1 MWRNNMNH
9 NLETPDTPEYLRIV
23 LSGVVD
29 ELYAGQLLEDFVAAL
44 TEGKHHRVLVD
55 RRPTE

>member
-1 MWRNNMNH
+1 MNH
-9 NLETPDTPEYLRIV
+9 NLETPDTPEYLHIV

-29 ELYAGQLLEDFVAAL
+29 ELYAGQLLDNFVAAL

-55 RRPTE
+55 SRHLE